1 MNGQGHDRFDPLD
14 EALLGDFVATLREGS
29 PTAAELAPVRR
40 ALVGPARRGTP
51 WLKLLLVLAAL
62 GLGPPHPT
70 HEARAARETNEAA
83 LTSSESNAARG
94 ERVEA
99 EPATT
104 PVLRAVSDSDDVV
117 AIEVP
122 LARAPLG
129 ASPRAPRSRS
139 VRLASESLA
148 AGPEGLPS
156 PSEGLPSPS
165 EGLASP
171 SEGLVSVS
179 EGLASGSEG
188 LASGSEARVVSW
200 PSTGKSDETTVSQ
213 HEGEPSVLFAS
224 AMRRVAADR
233 SEEAAPLLSRVV
245 EGETNDS
252 SECVEQAE
260 LALTRCLFTLGYV
273 TTAASV
279 ADAIA
284 TRPDH
289 RGRLATLELLARL
302 GERLPDPHAVVGTV
316 GHYRADE
323 LVHAEPRHLGTLRY
337 LLGRARY
344 DAGEVEEAVALFA
357 SVPAGH
363 RFYVPSRYLE
373 GMSHARA
380 PRAARHRS
388 VRGGAR
394 GLAGLGRRGQ
404 W

>member
-1 MNGQGHDRFDPLD
+1 MNGQGHDDLDPLD

-62 GLGPPHPT
+62 GLVPAQAED
-70 HEARAARETNEAA
+70 EARAARRTSEAA
-83 LTSSESNAARG
+83 LASSEPNAARG

-104 PVLRAVSDSDDVV
+104 PVHCAISGLNDVE
-117 AIEVP
+117 AIEAP
-122 LARAPLG
+122 AAQAPLG

-139 VRLASESLA
+139 VGLA
-148 AGPEGLPS
+148 
-156 PSEGLPSPS
+156 SEGLPVVS
-165 EGLASP
+165 EGLASA
-171 SEGLVSVS
+171 SEGLASAS

-188 LASGSEARVVSW
+188 LASVSEARVVSQ
-200 PSTGKSDETTVSQ
+200 PSTAKSDETTVSQ
-213 HEGEPSVLFAS
+213 PEGEPSVLFAS
-224 AMRRVAADR
+224 AMRSVAADR
-233 SEEAAPLLSRVV
+233 CEDAAPLLSRVV

-252 SECVEQAE
+252 SERVEQAE
-260 LALTRCLFTLGYV
+260 LALARCLFTLGYV